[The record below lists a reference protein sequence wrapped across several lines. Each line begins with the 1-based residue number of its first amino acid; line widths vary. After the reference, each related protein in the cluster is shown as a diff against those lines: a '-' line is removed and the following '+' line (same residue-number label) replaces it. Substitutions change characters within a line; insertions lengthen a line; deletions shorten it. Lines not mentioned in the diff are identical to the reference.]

1 MAKKQDVMG
10 GLSGLLGA
18 PIPAPKPTAAAPRE
32 PARGTMKAPRGT
44 TTRVCYNLNAEL
56 VRKAKVIAAY
66 DRKNIN
72 EVYNEA
78 LQAYIESWTPTDQEP
93 PKL

>member
-18 PIPAPKPTAAAPRE
+18 PIPAPKPTAAAPQE
-32 PARGTMKAPRGT
+32 PARGT